1 MGTHILK
8 IKNMSSGACI
18 LMIEVSTGGM
28 PMERRFDR
36 SISVLALKER
46 LTLILGA
53 SPESRRLTLKNAK
66 NEVIAELGN
75 DAMALNMYDFED
87 YATLYVEFTEENSMI
102 AQLNNYENA
111 VEKYEM
117 PDEVYDKR
125 ENSVR
130 AIKARR
136 RAEMEARGMVVPGT
150 DAKPEVDPD
159 MDKDEPTGKNNGS
172 VEGVAYFECDDNYGI
187 FKRASFILP
196 LVGDYPELDPFAS
209 SSDDEM

>member
-1 MGTHILK
+1 M
-8 IKNMSSGACI
+8 
-18 LMIEVSTGGM
+18 
-28 PMERRFDR
+28 
-36 SISVLALKER
+36 
-46 LTLILGA
+46 
-53 SPESRRLTLKNAK
+53 RLTLKNAK

-150 DAKPEVDPD
+150 EAKPEVDPD
-159 MDKDEPTGKNNGS
+159 MDKDEASEISVGDRVELSGEGEESRRGSVVFVGKVQFSHGHWVGIVLDEPTGKNNGS